1 MNSAIKRRVEAY
13 RTLEGNT
20 EQIANDMFD
29 RLPRKILPRYKHLA
43 EHIGGLEVRW
53 WDIYNY
59 H

>member
-1 MNSAIKRRVEAY
+1 MNSVIKRRVEAH
-13 RTLEGNT
+13 RALERNT

-29 RLPRKILPRYKHLA
+29 RLQRKSLPRYKHLA

>member
-53 WDIYNY
+53 RDIYNY